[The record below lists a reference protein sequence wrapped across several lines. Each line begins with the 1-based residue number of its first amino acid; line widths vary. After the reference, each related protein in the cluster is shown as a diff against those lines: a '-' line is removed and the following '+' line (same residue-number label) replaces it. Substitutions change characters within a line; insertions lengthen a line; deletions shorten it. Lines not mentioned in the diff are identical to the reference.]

1 MYGQEIQKGQEGA
14 ADLHS
19 PDLAQDVHQTDQ
31 ATLWFEQIPNALDH
45 LWQRSAHRLLTG
57 VPGSP
62 LNGIH
67 SEACRKARREADA
80 EHW

>member
-1 MYGQEIQKGQEGA
+1 MYGQEIQKGQEGEEGA

-19 PDLAQDVHQTDQ
+19 PDLAQDLHQMDQ

-45 LWQRSAHRLLTG
+45 LRQRSGDRLRPG

-62 LNGIH
+62 LNGLH
-67 SEACRKARREADA
+67 SEAFKKAR
-80 EHW
+80 